1 MLRESSIR
9 WTWVGALAAIGYAL
23 PVAVCFAPGATHI
36 PFGLARVIVPILN
49 YTAQV
54 PVDPDWPMVTL
65 FMAPVNAIVY
75 GLIGLAISQA
85 LLSRAKPAN
94 RAG

>member
-1 MLRESSIR
+1 MRKGIPIR
-9 WTWVGALAAIGYAL
+9 WIWIGVLAGIGYAL
-23 PVAVCFAPGATHI
+23 PVVVCFAPGATHI
-36 PFGLARVIVPILN
+36 PFSLARVIIPILN

-65 FMAPVNAIVY
+65 LMGPVNAIFY
-75 GLIGLAISQA
+75 GLIGLAISHA
-85 LLSRAKPAN
+85 LLSRAKPAD

>member
-1 MLRESSIR
+1 MRRESSIR
-9 WTWVGALAAIGYAL
+9 WTWVGVLAAIGYAL
-23 PVAVCFAPGATHI
+23 PVAVCFAPGATRI
-36 PFGLARVIVPILN
+36 PFSLARVIIPILN

-65 FMAPVNAIVY
+65 FMGPVNAILY
-75 GLIGLAISQA
+75 GLIGLATSHA
-85 LLSRAKPAN
+85 LLSRAKPAD